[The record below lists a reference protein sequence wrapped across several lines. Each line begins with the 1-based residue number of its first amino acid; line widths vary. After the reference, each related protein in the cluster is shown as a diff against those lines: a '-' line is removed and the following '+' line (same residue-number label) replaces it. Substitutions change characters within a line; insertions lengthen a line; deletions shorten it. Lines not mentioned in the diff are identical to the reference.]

1 MKKDIFVWILCMVL
15 LNSCSYKRKLTAKR
29 ISLSPL
35 FSSGMVIQTSP
46 DTRISGYADPGS
58 TLAVRISD
66 YIRLVKADSS
76 GKWQTQFP
84 EIILS
89 KPFSLFIEGSDT
101 TIEIKD
107 VLAGKVFVIA
117 GDAFLDPISGLSH
130 ELCAD
135 LEKFPLND
143 IKVFKPVPS
152 TIKLPG
158 NKHLNGEWIPAN
170 QIPHNAGNCKIIQII
185 SKIHSDRDA
194 ALGIVDLTWPGSTL
208 EAWLPGISVTDT
220 TLEKITNTDLHQLLE
235 INDSVFSSIK
245 NMKDTC
251 KNGIQKGI
259 KRLWFDDALWKE
271 TTLPVNLSKK
281 FDSQK
286 KRLVYLRKKIYVSEK
301 YLTSDFRIN
310 LGKIHGDADFYFNE
324 VKIEKDIL
332 ENGQT
337 QLSIPDTIMRVW
349 SNLLA
354 IRFFCADSLSG
365 IYGSE
370 FICTNL
376 DSTFQKNIQE
386 KWKYNYSL
394 EADFPQHLEIEK
406 YPSALFNGMFSP
418 MQHHAYSSF
427 VWYGGFNDISN
438 STDIEKGICKLIS
451 IAECDNKYIVYDTL
465 APYDT
470 LVFGQSYNQLVTR
483 LKKAKANCIIP

>member
-1 MKKDIFVWILCMVL
+1 MKKDIFVWGLCLVL
-15 LNSCSYKRKLTAKR
+15 LNSCSYKRKLTAKK

-46 DTRISGYADPGS
+46 DTRISGYAEPGS

-66 YIRLVKADSS
+66 YIRLVKVDSS
-76 GKWQTQFP
+76 GKWHTQFR

-107 VLAGKVFVIA
+107 VLAGKVLVIA

-130 ELCAD
+130 ELCTE
-135 LEKFPLND
+135 LEKLPLHE

-158 NKHLNGEWIPAN
+158 NKHLKGEWIPAN
-170 QIPHNAGNCKIIQII
+170 QMPHNASNCKIIQII
-185 SKIHSDRDA
+185 SKLHSDKDPA
-194 ALGIVDLTWPGSTL
+194 IGIVDLTWPGSTL
-208 EAWLPGISVTDT
+208 EAWLPGISVTDSI
-220 TLEKITNTDLHQLLE
+220 LVEITDTDLKQILE
-235 INDSVFSSIK
+235 INDSVFSSISY
-245 NMKDTC
+245 MSDTC
-251 KNGIQKGI
+251 NNGIKKGI
-259 KRLWFDDALWKE
+259 KRLWFNDGSWRE
-271 TTLPVNLSKK
+271 TTLPVNLSKR
-281 FDSQK
+281 FDYQK
-286 KRLVYLRKKIYVSEK
+286 KRLVYLRKKIYVSER

-324 VKIEKDIL
+324 VQIEEDIL

-337 QLSIPDTIMRVW
+337 QLSIPDSIMRVW

-354 IRFFCADSLSG
+354 IRLFCADSLSG

-370 FICTNL
+370 FKCINL
-376 DSTFQKNIQE
+376 DSTFQRSIQE

-394 EADFPQHLEIEK
+394 EVDFPQHLEIEK
-406 YPSALFNGMFSP
+406 YPSAIYNGMLSP
-418 MQHHAYSSF
+418 VQNHAYSSF
-427 VWYGGFNDISN
+427 VWYGGFNNISN
-438 STDIEKGICKLIS
+438 STGIEKGICNLIS
-451 IAECDNKYIVYDTL
+451 IADCDNKYIVYDTL

-470 LVFGQSYNQLVTR
+470 LVYGQSYRQLATR